1 MRASAVFGPPSRL
14 QCRVSPARSTAVGE
28 HLLEGEPGLLPP
40 AGAGQRPWPPARPT
54 SRTAMN
60 WANPWIG

>member
-1 MRASAVFGPPSRL
+1 MSTFSKASRASSR
-14 QCRVSPARSTAVGE
+14 A
-28 HLLEGEPGLLPP
+28 
-40 AGAGQRPWPPARPT
+40 AGAGQRPWPAARPT